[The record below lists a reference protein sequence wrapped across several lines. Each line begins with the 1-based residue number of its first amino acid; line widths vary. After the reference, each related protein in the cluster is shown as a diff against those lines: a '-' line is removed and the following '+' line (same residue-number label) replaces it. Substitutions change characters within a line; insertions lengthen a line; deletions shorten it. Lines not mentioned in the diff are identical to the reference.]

1 MRHEII
7 HLNALY
13 PLENDPILE
22 AFCTELA
29 DWQDGELRRAMLV
42 LPGGGYTYT
51 SNREADPIAF
61 AFGSRGYISF
71 VLRYTTERQG
81 GSPKFPTPNT
91 EVMAA
96 VDYIRKNAKEYHI
109 NPDKICLVGFSAGGH
124 LAASYGYVYK
134 NENLLNRM
142 NLKAEDVKPN
152 ALVLGY
158 PVISTGT
165 FTHSGTALNACA
177 SDPDLLRYLSVENH
191 VDETYPMTFVWCT
204 LTDQAVPCQNT
215 QMLEEQLIKH
225 NVVHQAVYFPKGPHG
240 MSLANEAT
248 DNTNPDFNDK
258 EVAKWVDMANEFIL
272 KNLGR

>member
-13 PLENDPILE
+13 PLEYDPILE
-22 AFCTELA
+22 AFISKKP
-29 DWQDGELRRAMLV
+29 DYDVKPRRAMLV
-42 LPGGGYTYT
+42 LPGGGYEYT
-51 SNREADPIAF
+51 SDREADPIAF
-61 AFGSRGYISF
+61 AFGSKGYVTFI
-71 VLRYTTERQG
+71 LRYSCKQEG
-81 GSPKFPTPNT
+81 HSPKFPTPNT

-96 VDYIRKNAKEYHI
+96 VDYIRKNAKEYGVD
-109 NPDKICLVGFSAGGH
+109 PDKICLVGFSAGGH

-142 NLKAEDVKPN
+142 DLTKEEVKPN
-152 ALVLGY
+152 ALILGY

-165 FTHSGTALNACA
+165 FTHTGSARNACA

-191 VDETYPMTFVWCT
+191 VDETYPMTFAWCT
-204 LTDQAVPCQNT
+204 LTDQAVSCENT
-215 QMLEEQLIKH
+215 KMLEEKLIKF
-225 NVVHQAVYFPKGPHG
+225 NVPHQVVYYPVGPHG

-248 DNTNPDFNDK
+248 DDGRADMNSK
-258 EVAKWVDMANEFIL
+258 EVAGWVDLANEFIL